1 MTNQRNYEA
10 LYILPANMDDASI
23 AAHVEKHKK
32 LIEEHGGNVAV
43 AEKWDKRKLAYPIKG
58 HTEGNY
64 CLLQF
69 NAPPAVPAE
78 LSRQF
83 RISDEVIR
91 GRVYLREG

>member
-1 MTNQRNYEA
+1 MSNHRIYEA
-10 LYILPANMDDASI
+10 LYILPANLDDATV

-32 LIEEHGGNVAV
+32 LIEDNGGKVEL

-69 NAPPAVPAE
+69 SAPATVPAE

-91 GRVYLREG
+91 GRVFLREG

>member
-1 MTNQRNYEA
+1 MNKQRKYEA
-10 LYILPANMDDASI
+10 LYILPANMDDASVL
-23 AAHVEKHKK
+23 AHVEKHKK
-32 LIEEHGGNVAV
+32 LIEEHGGTVEV
-43 AEKWDKRKLAYPIKG
+43 AEKWDKRNLAYPIKG

-69 NAPPAVPAE
+69 TAPPTVPAE

-91 GRVYLREG
+91 GRVFLREG

>member
-1 MTNQRNYEA
+1 MNKQRNYEA
-10 LYILPANMDDASI
+10 LYILPANMDDQSV

-32 LIEEHGGNVAV
+32 LIEENGGKVEV

-69 NAPPAVPAE
+69 SAPPAVPAE
-78 LSRQF
+78 LIRQF
-83 RISDEVIR
+83 LISDEVIR
-91 GRVYLREG
+91 GRVFLREG